1 MSVQRHPSYARK
13 SRMPP
18 QCSDVIPCQETA
30 KLETVLPQAKALVF
44 DCDGTLLDT
53 MPIYY
58 ESWKRTCDEVGLS
71 FSMDR
76 FYSTAGMPV
85 IDIFEVIIEE
95 QGKTDSLCAKEC
107 ERKKK
112 QHHADVEAE
121 GRVAGPIDVVVDIAT
136 KHHGKIPMA
145 VASSG
150 WRDHVLTGLER
161 VGILNLFDTVVTA
174 DEDEVEKGKPHPD
187 IFLVA
192 AKRLGVDPKG
202 CIGFEDADFGIQ
214 AVNSASYLFAMDV
227 RLMTMYPRNVEKRQH
242 SN

>member
-1 MSVQRHPSYARK
+1 MSPNL
-13 SRMPP
+13 
-18 QCSDVIPCQETA
+18 SDVENNQEIILPCEETSR
-30 KLETVLPQAKALVF
+30 LEGVIPQAKALVF

-71 FSMDR
+71 FPMDR

-85 IDIFEVIIEE
+85 VDIFQLLIEE
-95 QGKTDSLCAKEC
+95 QGKTDSLCAMQC
-107 ERKKK
+107 EMKKK
-112 QHHADVEAE
+112 QHHADVESE
-121 GRVAGPIDVVVDIAT
+121 GRVAGPIDVVVDLVL

-150 WRDHVLTGLER
+150 WRDHVLKGLER
-161 VGILNLFDTVVTA
+161 VGILEKFDAVVTA

-192 AKRLGVDPKG
+192 AKRLGVDPRH
-202 CIGFEDADFGIQ
+202 CVGFEDADFGIQ
-214 AVNSASYLFAMDV
+214 ALNSAEYLYSSDV
-227 RLMTMYPRNVEKRQH
+227 RLLRMYPRNVEKRA
-242 SN
+242 NEGN